1 MLTAKFINAYTSKTG
16 SKRARYRVSG
26 STTELDAYKAA
37 QGQYLTYDDDG
48 VTPIIFADCPL
59 DESATYKVK
68 FWEAQNRY
76 LVDFSAITSAAGAI
90 ETAEKR
96 GNSRLADQIASRQAD
111 KLMGSTITSSASSAL
126 QEAVAQAPEP
136 ANLQQPI
143 TAKGRNK

>member
-1 MLTAKFINAYTSKTG
+1 MLTAKFVNAYTSKTG
-16 SKRARYRVSG
+16 AKRARYRVSG
-26 STTELDAYKAA
+26 SATELEAYKAV

-68 FWEAQNRY
+68 LWEAQNRY

-111 KLMGSTITSSASSAL
+111 RLMGSTITSSASSAL
-126 QEAVAQAPEP
+126 QAAVAEQPEP
-136 ANLQQPI
+136 ANLEQPI
-143 TAKGRNK
+143 VAKGRNK